1 MSNKP
6 GNVLLYD
13 SLDKPNANQQIA
25 QKDDW
30 RKDIPK
36 YVFFAFLLLFG
47 LVFFFVALYGMI
59 NSYNDAVAY
68 TGWFIIISY
77 LFSVVFLVFGRL
89 SIYLYTEYNK
99 ANKER
104 LVNVFEYQTTY
115 DRLDN
120 ILAPYFDAMQTRM
133 QQSIFSGVQN
143 LTYSPTNTRN
153 EQVQEPQKQIDV
165 DTPVVVEELPALEQL
180 QRDNMI
186 GRSGNSI
193 LLGFENDNT

>member
-25 QKDDW
+25 HKDDW

-47 LVFFFVALYGMI
+47 LVLFFVALYGMI
-59 NSYNDAVAY
+59 NSYNDAVVY
-68 TGWFIIISY
+68 TGWFIIIAY
-77 LFSVVFLVFGRL
+77 IFAVVFLVFGRL

-115 DRLDN
+115 DKLDN

-133 QQSIFSGVQN
+133 QQSIFAGVQN
-143 LTYSPTNTRN
+143 LTYSPTNTKH
-153 EQVQEPQKQIDV
+153 EQIQESQKQLDV

-180 QRDNMI
+180 QREGMI
-186 GRSGNSI
+186 GRSGSSI
-193 LLGFENDNT
+193 LIGFESDEK